1 MKNRNLLGLS
11 ILALTVAAC
20 SPAGKSATSLAQQ
33 GVENLGC
40 KTSQSETWS
49 TLHRIA
55 ETEGQYPSAEEVRTA
70 LLKAGQDKGL
80 EGSAYENYV
89 EAFVANYSAIIEG
102 IKKNFAPA
110 DLAGWNKA
118 LAEMEIGAR
127 VTEVHAKLQDEIKA
141 KQQKLDE
148 AEHLLGKTCANPDA
162 GQVTLPLPPPPDPT
176 ATVWDQLKSTVTPE
190 VYGARRTLATAYQ
203 SCDVLKLAPVNAAT
217 PNVQGIT
224 ITGTHPA
231 GGRMRQISSVSNVAS
246 THYYIKGMKQPRTS
260 CFKVSGSPL
269 IYDFGGKP
277 YVSSSNEKLLD
288 FFKNGGSGTSVL
300 GIDCSA
306 FVFSSLAVAGL
317 KLDPDPKKP
326 LKASLVSGVGSSM
339 FKEPQSNGL
348 RCLDKIS
355 VSKSISILPGDIIAI
370 NGHVVMIDAIGAD
383 PFGLNKIT
391 QSSDCTSA
399 KLPYTSFDFTIAQS
413 APVKEGMGINRYSAK
428 DYLATSNTFRT
439 GVTNY
444 AVAACKAKFGVSST
458 VSTTS
463 LAIVRHRKTA
473 DCMTAP
479 LQENKEDC
487 ITSCKAI

>member
-1 MKNRNLLGLS
+1 MKNRHLLGLS
-11 ILALTVAAC
+11 VLALTLAAC
-20 SPAGKSATSLAQQ
+20 SPAGKSAISLAQQ

-49 TLHRIA
+49 TLHKIA
-55 ETEGQYPSAEEVRTA
+55 ETEGQYPAAEEVRTA
-70 LLKAGQDKGL
+70 LLKAGQDKGF

-89 EAFVANYSAIIEG
+89 DAFVANYSSIVDG
-102 IKKNFAPA
+102 IKKNFAPT

-127 VTEVHAKLQDEIKA
+127 VTDVHAKLQDEIVA
-141 KQQKLDE
+141 SQRKLDE
-148 AEHLLGKTCANPDA
+148 AERRLGKTCENPED
-162 GQVTLPLPPPPDPT
+162 GQVSIPKAPSEPS
-176 ATVWDQLKSTVTPE
+176 ATVWEQLKSTETPE

-224 ITGTHPA
+224 VTGNHPA
-231 GGRMRQISSVSNVAS
+231 GGLTREISSVSKVAS
-246 THYYIKGMKQPRTS
+246 THYYINGMKQPQTS

-277 YVSSSNEKLLD
+277 YVSSSNEQLLD

-300 GIDCSA
+300 GFDCSA

-326 LKASLVSGVGSSM
+326 LKASLVNGVGSSM

-355 VSKSISILPGDIIAI
+355 VSKSVSILPGDIIAI

-383 PFGLNKIT
+383 PFGLNKIA
-391 QSSDCTSA
+391 QSADCTSA

-413 APVKEGMGINRYSAK
+413 APVKEGMGINRYLAK
-428 DYLATSNTFRT
+428 DYLATSSTFRT

-444 AVAACKAKFGVSST
+444 AVAACKAKFGISST

-473 DCMTAP
+473 DCMATP
-479 LQENKEDC
+479 LQESKEEC
-487 ITSCKAI
+487 ISSCAAI